1 MRKLWNGGSGI
12 KQQPSSKEESRTQ
25 MVEEGKK
32 NTLACMQLHTNELN
46 RFSYTWAHELNER
59 KTIIFKRST
68 SCSPTFNVKMCF
80 FFVDF
85 FSPICS
91 SVQILCSHFL
101 FHSAVWVLHTLF
113 TMLFLCFNNENYVK
127 KTEHAYTPGKRER
140 ARARGRDRMWGENW
154 ITIWIGTKRTKKNQ
168 TNIKCAI
175 FYALYK
181 TICNESL
188 SETNKEQKNG
198 IIIIIIIIKRIKI
211 IHIFA
216 SFFES
221 FHAEA
226 TGCWCYI
233 AFAACHSRIY

>member
-140 ARARGRDRMWGENW
+140 ESKSERTGSNVRRKLNHNLNRNEANEKESNEYKMCYFLRSLQNHMQR
-154 ITIWIGTKRTKKNQ
+154 IVIG
-168 TNIKCAI
+168 
-175 FYALYK
+175 
-181 TICNESL
+181 
-188 SETNKEQKNG
+188 NK
-198 IIIIIIIIKRIKI
+198 
-211 IHIFA
+211 
-216 SFFES
+216 
-221 FHAEA
+221 
-226 TGCWCYI
+226 
-233 AFAACHSRIY
+233 

>member
-1 MRKLWNGGSGI
+1 M
-12 KQQPSSKEESRTQ
+12 
-25 MVEEGKK
+25 
-32 NTLACMQLHTNELN
+32 
-46 RFSYTWAHELNER
+46 
-59 KTIIFKRST
+59 
-68 SCSPTFNVKMCF
+68 F

-188 SETNKEQKNG
+188 SETNKEQKKNG
-198 IIIIIIIIKRIKI
+198 IIIIIIIKRIKI